1 MIKVYKKLFS
11 YVPEYKYLAYL
22 AILLAAISSAFTIGA
37 FYDMYLFLDHLIVQN
52 NATNIAHYA
61 RTVVGFMMT
70 GIGIYL
76 FAGILT
82 HLVAFRLETNLRKK
96 GIDALSQSN
105 FAYFDTHTSGNIRKT
120 IDDNA
125 AETHTI
131 IAHLIPDN
139 TTSVMT
145 LLLLVLATFAVN
157 LYLGI
162 AFVILAIIALMQI
175 KYMMGNA
182 DFMKAYMASLEKMN
196 SETVEYVRGMQV
208 IKIFK
213 TSVQSFKALYMAI
226 KSYSDYALNY
236 SFSCRT
242 AFVMFQVLFVAYA
255 TLVVPILLNL
265 VPQAQHLAMLPKFIF
280 FYFAVGLLYVTFM
293 KIMYVFMYQ
302 YKGSASTEKIE
313 TLFDEMTS
321 HKVANGTEE
330 VFKNGDIVFDKVS
343 FGYEEQKIID
353 NLSFKLA
360 ENKVYAFVGSSGSGK
375 STIAKLIAGHYPVDS
390 GNITIGGKVITTYS
404 QKALMRQIAFVFQ
417 QSKLFKMSIFDNV
430 KIGNPE
436 ASYDQVMQ
444 ALSLASCDEILDKFP
459 EREQT
464 MVGSKGVHL
473 SGGEKQRIAIA
484 RAILKNAKI
493 VILDEA
499 SASTDV
505 NNEYQIQKAFANLI
519 ANKTVIIIAHRL
531 SSIKGVDEILVI
543 DKGQIVER
551 GNHADLMAKGGK
563 YKAFN
568 DLYAAANEWRVS

>member
-11 YVPEYKYLAYL
+11 YVPEFKYLAYL
-22 AILLAAISSAFTIGA
+22 AILLAALSTVFTIGA
-37 FYDMYLFLDHLIVQN
+37 FYDMYLFLNHLIVQN

-61 RTVVGFMMT
+61 KTFVGFMMT

-76 FAGILT
+76 ISGLLT
-82 HLVAFRLETNLRKK
+82 HIVAFRLETNLRKK

-105 FAYFDTHTSGNIRKT
+105 FAYFDTHTSGYIRKT

-131 IAHLIPDN
+131 VAHLIPDN

-157 LYLGI
+157 VYLGL
-162 AFVILAIIALMQI
+162 ALILLAVVALLQI
-175 KYMMGNA
+175 KQMMGNA
-182 DFMKAYMASLEKMN
+182 EFMDAYMKALEKMN
-196 SETVEYVRGMQV
+196 SETVEYVRGIQV

-213 TSVQSFKALYMAI
+213 TSVQSFKALYTAI

-242 AFVMFQVLFVAYA
+242 AFIIFQVMFATYA
-255 TLVVPILLNL
+255 TLIVPIYLYF
-265 VPQAQHLAMLPKFIF
+265 VPRSQQLALLPKFIF

-293 KIMYVFMYQ
+293 RIMYVFMYQ
-302 YKGSASTEKIE
+302 YKGSVSAEKIE
-313 TLFDEMTS
+313 TLYNDMTS
-321 HKVANGTEE
+321 HRVALGDGELLENG
-330 VFKNGDIVFDKVS
+330 NIIFDHVS
-343 FGYEEQKIID
+343 FGYEDQKVID
-353 NLSFKLA
+353 NLSFELE

-375 STIAKLIAGHYPVDS
+375 STIAKLIAGHYRVDS
-390 GNITIGGKVITTYS
+390 GSIKLGGKPIESYS
-404 QKALMRQIAFVFQ
+404 QDALMRQIAFVFQ

-430 KIGNPE
+430 KIGNPN
-436 ASYDQVMQ
+436 ASDEEVMK
-444 ALSLASCDEILDKFP
+444 ALELASCEEILDKFP

-464 MVGSKGVHL
+464 MIGSKGVYL

-484 RAILKNAKI
+484 RAILKDAKI

-519 ANKTVIIIAHRL
+519 AHKTVIIIAHRL
-531 SSIKGVDEILVI
+531 SSIKGVDDILVI
-543 DKGQIVER
+543 DKGQIIER
-551 GNHADLMAKGGK
+551 GNSNELLEKGGK
-563 YKAFN
+563 YKAFS
-568 DLYAAANEWRVS
+568 DLYASANEWRVS

>member
-11 YVPEYKYLAYL
+11 YVPEFKYLAYL
-22 AILLAAISSAFTIGA
+22 AILLAALSTVFTIGV
-37 FYDMYLFLDHLIVQN
+37 FYDMYLFLNHLIVQN

-61 RTVVGFMMT
+61 KTVVGFMMT

-76 FAGILT
+76 ISGLLT
-82 HLVAFRLETNLRKK
+82 HIVAFRLETNLRKK

-105 FAYFDTHTSGNIRKT
+105 FAYFDTHTSGYIRKT

-131 IAHLIPDN
+131 VAHLIPDN

-157 LYLGI
+157 VYLGL
-162 AFVILAIIALMQI
+162 ALILLAVVALLQI
-175 KYMMGNA
+175 KQMMGNA
-182 DFMKAYMASLEKMN
+182 EFMDAYMKALEKMN
-196 SETVEYVRGMQV
+196 SETVEYVRGIQV

-213 TSVQSFKALYMAI
+213 TSVQSFKALYTAI

-242 AFVMFQVLFVAYA
+242 AFIIFQVMFATYA
-255 TLVVPILLNL
+255 TLIVPIYLYF
-265 VPQAQHLAMLPKFIF
+265 VPRSQQLALLPKFIF

-293 KIMYVFMYQ
+293 RIMYVFMYQ
-302 YKGSASTEKIE
+302 YKGSVSAEKIE
-313 TLFDEMTS
+313 TLYNDMTS
-321 HKVANGTEE
+321 HRVALGDGELLENG
-330 VFKNGDIVFDKVS
+330 NIIFDHVS
-343 FGYEEQKIID
+343 FGYEDQKVID
-353 NLSFKLA
+353 NLSFELE

-375 STIAKLIAGHYPVDS
+375 STIAKLIAGHYRVDS
-390 GNITIGGKVITTYS
+390 GSIKLGGKPIESYS
-404 QKALMRQIAFVFQ
+404 QDALMRQIAFVFQ

-430 KIGNPE
+430 KIGNPN
-436 ASYDQVMQ
+436 ASDEEVMK
-444 ALSLASCDEILDKFP
+444 ALELASCEEILDKFP

-464 MVGSKGVHL
+464 MIGSKGVYL

-484 RAILKNAKI
+484 RAILKDAKI

-519 ANKTVIIIAHRL
+519 AHKTVIIIAHRL
-531 SSIKGVDEILVI
+531 SSIKGVDDILVI
-543 DKGQIVER
+543 DKGQIIER
-551 GNHADLMAKGGK
+551 GNSNELLEKGGK
-563 YKAFN
+563 YKAFS
-568 DLYAAANEWRVS
+568 DLYASANEWRVS

>member
-11 YVPEYKYLAYL
+11 YVPEFKYLAYL
-22 AILLAAISSAFTIGA
+22 AILLAALSTVFTIGA
-37 FYDMYLFLDHLIVQN
+37 FYDMYLFLNHLIVQN

-61 RTVVGFMMT
+61 KTVVGFMMT

-76 FAGILT
+76 ISGLLT
-82 HLVAFRLETNLRKK
+82 HIVAFRLETNLRKK

-105 FAYFDTHTSGNIRKT
+105 FAYFDTHTSGYIRKT

-131 IAHLIPDN
+131 VAHLIPDN

-157 LYLGI
+157 VYLGL
-162 AFVILAIIALMQI
+162 ALILLAVVALLQI
-175 KYMMGNA
+175 KQMMGDA
-182 DFMKAYMASLEKMN
+182 EFMDAYMKALEKMN

-213 TSVQSFKALYMAI
+213 TSVQSFKALYTAI

-242 AFVMFQVLFVAYA
+242 AFIIFQVMFATYA
-255 TLVVPILLNL
+255 TLIVPIYLYFVSKSQQLTL
-265 VPQAQHLAMLPKFIF
+265 LPKFIF

-293 KIMYVFMYQ
+293 RIMYVFMYQ
-302 YKGSASTEKIE
+302 YKGSVSAEKIE
-313 TLFDEMTS
+313 TLYNDMTS
-321 HKVANGTEE
+321 QRVALGDEELLENG
-330 VFKNGDIVFDKVS
+330 NIIFDHVS
-343 FGYEEQKIID
+343 FGYEDQKVID
-353 NLSFKLA
+353 NLSFELE

-375 STIAKLIAGHYPVDS
+375 STIAKLIAGHYRVDS
-390 GNITIGGKVITTYS
+390 GSIKLGGKPIESYS
-404 QKALMRQIAFVFQ
+404 QDALMRQIAFVFQ

-430 KIGNPE
+430 KIGNPN
-436 ASYDQVMQ
+436 ASDEEVMK
-444 ALSLASCDEILDKFP
+444 ALELASCEEILDKFP

-464 MVGSKGVHL
+464 MIGSKGVYL

-484 RAILKNAKI
+484 RAILKDAKI

-519 ANKTVIIIAHRL
+519 AHKTVIIIAHRL
-531 SSIKGVDEILVI
+531 SSIKGVDDILVI
-543 DKGQIVER
+543 DKGQIIER
-551 GNHADLMAKGGK
+551 GNSNELLEKGGK
-563 YKAFN
+563 YKAFS
-568 DLYAAANEWRVS
+568 DLYALANEWRVS

>member
-11 YVPEYKYLAYL
+11 YVPEFKYLAYL
-22 AILLAAISSAFTIGA
+22 AILLAALSTVFTIGA
-37 FYDMYLFLDHLIVQN
+37 FYDMYLFLNHLIVQN

-61 RTVVGFMMT
+61 KTVVGFMMT

-76 FAGILT
+76 ISGLLT
-82 HLVAFRLETNLRKK
+82 HIVAFRLETNLRKK

-105 FAYFDTHTSGNIRKT
+105 FAYFDTHTSGYIRKT

-131 IAHLIPDN
+131 VAHLIPDN

-157 LYLGI
+157 VYLGL
-162 AFVILAIIALMQI
+162 ALILLAVVALLQI
-175 KYMMGNA
+175 KQMMGNA
-182 DFMKAYMASLEKMN
+182 EFMDAYMKALEKMN
-196 SETVEYVRGMQV
+196 SETVEYVRGIQV

-213 TSVQSFKALYMAI
+213 TSVQSFKALYTAI

-242 AFVMFQVLFVAYA
+242 AFIIFQVMFATYA
-255 TLVVPILLNL
+255 TLIVPIYLYF
-265 VPQAQHLAMLPKFIF
+265 VPRSQQLALLPKFIF

-293 KIMYVFMYQ
+293 RIMYVFMYQ
-302 YKGSASTEKIE
+302 YKGSVSAEKIE
-313 TLFDEMTS
+313 TLYNDMTS
-321 HKVANGTEE
+321 HRVALGDGELLENG
-330 VFKNGDIVFDKVS
+330 NIIFDHVS
-343 FGYEEQKIID
+343 FGYEDQKVID
-353 NLSFKLA
+353 NLSFELE

-375 STIAKLIAGHYPVDS
+375 STIAKLIAGHYRVDS
-390 GNITIGGKVITTYS
+390 GSIKLGGKPIESYS
-404 QKALMRQIAFVFQ
+404 QDALMRQIAFVFQ

-430 KIGNPE
+430 KIGNPN
-436 ASYDQVMQ
+436 ASDEEVMK
-444 ALSLASCDEILDKFP
+444 ALELASCEEILDKFP

-464 MVGSKGVHL
+464 MIGSKGVYL

-484 RAILKNAKI
+484 RAILKDAKI

-519 ANKTVIIIAHRL
+519 AHKTVIIIAHRL
-531 SSIKGVDEILVI
+531 SSIKGVDDILVI
-543 DKGQIVER
+543 DKGQIIER
-551 GNHADLMAKGGK
+551 GNSNELLEKGGK
-563 YKAFN
+563 YKAFS
-568 DLYAAANEWRVS
+568 DLYASANEWRVS

>member
-1 MIKVYKKLFS
+1 MKVYKKLFS
-11 YVPEYKYLAYL
+11 YVPEFKYLAYL
-22 AILLAAISSAFTIGA
+22 AILLAALSTVFTIGA
-37 FYDMYLFLDHLIVQN
+37 FYDMYLFLNHLIVQN

-61 RTVVGFMMT
+61 KTVVGFMMT

-76 FAGILT
+76 ISGLLT
-82 HLVAFRLETNLRKK
+82 HIVAFRLETNLRKK

-105 FAYFDTHTSGNIRKT
+105 FAYFDTHTSGYIRKT

-131 IAHLIPDN
+131 VAHLIPDN

-157 LYLGI
+157 VYLGL
-162 AFVILAIIALMQI
+162 ALILLAVVALLQI
-175 KYMMGNA
+175 KQMMGDA
-182 DFMKAYMASLEKMN
+182 EFMDAYMKALEKMN

-213 TSVQSFKALYMAI
+213 TSVQSFKALYTAI

-242 AFVMFQVLFVAYA
+242 AFIIFQVMFATYA
-255 TLVVPILLNL
+255 TLIVPIYLYFVSKSQQLTL
-265 VPQAQHLAMLPKFIF
+265 LPKFIF

-293 KIMYVFMYQ
+293 RIMYVFMYQ
-302 YKGSASTEKIE
+302 YKGSVSAEKIE
-313 TLFDEMTS
+313 TLYNDMTS
-321 HKVANGTEE
+321 QRVALGDEELLENG
-330 VFKNGDIVFDKVS
+330 NIIFDHVS
-343 FGYEEQKIID
+343 FGYEDQKVID
-353 NLSFKLA
+353 NLSFELE

-375 STIAKLIAGHYPVDS
+375 STIAKLIAGHYRVDS
-390 GNITIGGKVITTYS
+390 GSIKLGGKPIESYS
-404 QKALMRQIAFVFQ
+404 QDALMRQIAFVFQ

-430 KIGNPE
+430 KIGNPN
-436 ASYDQVMQ
+436 ASDEEVMK
-444 ALSLASCDEILDKFP
+444 ALELASCEEILDKFP

-464 MVGSKGVHL
+464 MIGSKGVYL

-484 RAILKNAKI
+484 RAILKDAKI

-519 ANKTVIIIAHRL
+519 AHKMVIIIAHRL
-531 SSIKGVDEILVI
+531 SSIKGVDDILVI
-543 DKGQIVER
+543 DKGQIIER
-551 GNHADLMAKGGK
+551 GNSNELLEKGGK
-563 YKAFN
+563 YKAFS
-568 DLYAAANEWRVS
+568 DLYALANEWRVS

>member
-11 YVPEYKYLAYL
+11 YVPEFKYLAYL
-22 AILLAAISSAFTIGA
+22 AILLAALSTVFTIGA
-37 FYDMYLFLDHLIVQN
+37 FYDMYLFLNHLIVQN

-61 RTVVGFMMT
+61 KTVVGFMMT

-76 FAGILT
+76 ISGLLT
-82 HLVAFRLETNLRKK
+82 HIVAFRLETNLRKK

-105 FAYFDTHTSGNIRKT
+105 FAYFDTHTSGYIRKT

-131 IAHLIPDN
+131 VAHLIPDN

-157 LYLGI
+157 VYLGL
-162 AFVILAIIALMQI
+162 ALILLAVVALLQI
-175 KYMMGNA
+175 KQMMGDA
-182 DFMKAYMASLEKMN
+182 EFMDAYMKALEKMN

-213 TSVQSFKALYMAI
+213 TSVQSFKALYTAI

-242 AFVMFQVLFVAYA
+242 AFIIFQVMFATYA
-255 TLVVPILLNL
+255 TLIVPIYLYFVSKSQQLTL
-265 VPQAQHLAMLPKFIF
+265 LPKFIF

-293 KIMYVFMYQ
+293 RIMYVFMYQ
-302 YKGSASTEKIE
+302 YKGSVSAEKIE
-313 TLFDEMTS
+313 TLYNDMTS
-321 HKVANGTEE
+321 QRVALGDEELLENG
-330 VFKNGDIVFDKVS
+330 NIIFDHVS
-343 FGYEEQKIID
+343 FGYEDQKVID
-353 NLSFKLA
+353 NLSFELE

-375 STIAKLIAGHYPVDS
+375 STIAKLIAGHYRVDS
-390 GNITIGGKVITTYS
+390 GSIKLGGKPIESYS
-404 QKALMRQIAFVFQ
+404 QDALMRQIAFVFQ

-430 KIGNPE
+430 KIGNPN
-436 ASYDQVMQ
+436 ASDEEVMK
-444 ALSLASCDEILDKFP
+444 ALELASCEEILDKFP

-464 MVGSKGVHL
+464 MIGSKGVYL

-484 RAILKNAKI
+484 RAILKDAKI

-519 ANKTVIIIAHRL
+519 AHKMVIIIAHRL
-531 SSIKGVDEILVI
+531 SSIKGVDDILVI
-543 DKGQIVER
+543 DKGQIIER
-551 GNHADLMAKGGK
+551 GNSNELLEKGGK
-563 YKAFN
+563 YKAFS
-568 DLYAAANEWRVS
+568 DLYALANEWRVS

>member
-1 MIKVYKKLFS
+1 MKVYKKLFS
-11 YVPEYKYLAYL
+11 YVPEFKYLAYL
-22 AILLAAISSAFTIGA
+22 AILLAALSTVFTIGA
-37 FYDMYLFLDHLIVQN
+37 FYDMYLFLNHLIVQN

-61 RTVVGFMMT
+61 KTFVGFMMT

-76 FAGILT
+76 ISGLLT
-82 HLVAFRLETNLRKK
+82 HIVAFRLETNLRKK

-105 FAYFDTHTSGNIRKT
+105 FAYFDTHTSGYIRKT

-131 IAHLIPDN
+131 VAHLIPDN

-157 LYLGI
+157 VYLGL
-162 AFVILAIIALMQI
+162 ALILLAVVALLQI
-175 KYMMGNA
+175 KQMMGNA
-182 DFMKAYMASLEKMN
+182 EFMDAYMKALEKMN
-196 SETVEYVRGMQV
+196 SETVEYVRGIQV

-213 TSVQSFKALYMAI
+213 TSVQSFKALYTAI

-242 AFVMFQVLFVAYA
+242 AFIIFQVMFATYA
-255 TLVVPILLNL
+255 TLIVPIYLYF
-265 VPQAQHLAMLPKFIF
+265 VPRSQQLALLPKFIF

-293 KIMYVFMYQ
+293 RIMYVFMYQ
-302 YKGSASTEKIE
+302 YKGSVSAEKIE
-313 TLFDEMTS
+313 TLYNDMTS
-321 HKVANGTEE
+321 HRVALGDGELLENG
-330 VFKNGDIVFDKVS
+330 NIIFDHVS
-343 FGYEEQKIID
+343 FGYEDQKVID
-353 NLSFKLA
+353 NLSFELE

-375 STIAKLIAGHYPVDS
+375 STIAKLIAGHYRVDS
-390 GNITIGGKVITTYS
+390 GSIKLGGKPIESYS
-404 QKALMRQIAFVFQ
+404 QDALMRQIAFVFQ

-430 KIGNPE
+430 KIGNPN
-436 ASYDQVMQ
+436 ASDEEVMK
-444 ALSLASCDEILDKFP
+444 ALELASCEEILDKFP

-464 MVGSKGVHL
+464 MIGSKGVYL

-484 RAILKNAKI
+484 RAILKDAKI

-519 ANKTVIIIAHRL
+519 AHKTVIIIAHRL
-531 SSIKGVDEILVI
+531 SSIKGVDDILVI
-543 DKGQIVER
+543 DKGQIIER
-551 GNHADLMAKGGK
+551 GNSNELLEKGGK
-563 YKAFN
+563 YKAFS
-568 DLYAAANEWRVS
+568 DLYASANEWRVS